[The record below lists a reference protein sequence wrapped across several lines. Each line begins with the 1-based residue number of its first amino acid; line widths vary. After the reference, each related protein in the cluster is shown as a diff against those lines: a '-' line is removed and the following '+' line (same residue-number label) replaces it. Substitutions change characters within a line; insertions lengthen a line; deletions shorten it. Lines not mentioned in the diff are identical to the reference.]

1 MQIPTYK
8 LETIMK
14 AIRKEGLA
22 DNAYCFK
29 IPSIVYV
36 YTDTHWFAVGLYTD
50 MTNRFEEQLYNR
62 LDAKMHV
69 KRL

>member
-14 AIRKEGLA
+14 AIHKEGLD
-22 DNAYCFK
+22 DNAYGLK
-29 IPSIVYV
+29 TPSIDRYA
-36 YTDTHWFAVGLYTD
+36 DTHWFAVGLYAD

-62 LDAKMHV
+62 LDAKCM
-69 KRL
+69 

>member
-22 DNAYCFK
+22 DNAYGFK
-29 IPSIVYV
+29 PPSIVYV
-36 YTDTHWFAVGLYTD
+36 YADTHWFAVGLYTD

-62 LDAKMHV
+62 LDAKCM
-69 KRL
+69 